1 MTSFPHRQNCP
12 IAPSV
17 LQDVLEHA
25 FLQERS
31 DLPNVCNKATGLCE
45 RVYRCRRYACARPS
59 CAHVFFSERPY
70 TVGLYLPEF
79 PPGSVIQTGAIEVG
93 VQCVRGNMVPPTKVH
108 YILACSV
115 DG

>member
-1 MTSFPHRQNCP
+1 MASPPHHQNCP

-17 LQDVLEHA
+17 LQDVLEQA
-25 FLQERS
+25 FLQERY
-31 DLPNVCNKATGLCE
+31 DLANVWNRVTGLCE
-45 RVYRCRRYACARPS
+45 RAFRCRHYACARSS

-93 VQCVRGNMVPPTKVH
+93 AQCVRGRMVPPTKVH
-108 YILACSV
+108 YILARSV